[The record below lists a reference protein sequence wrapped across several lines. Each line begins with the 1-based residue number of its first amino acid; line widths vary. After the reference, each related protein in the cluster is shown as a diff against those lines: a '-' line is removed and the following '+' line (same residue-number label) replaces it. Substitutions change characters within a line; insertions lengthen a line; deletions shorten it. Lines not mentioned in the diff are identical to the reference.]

1 MKKVGIFYGSTT
13 GATEGVAET
22 IASCLGVAREDIHNV
37 GSTKVDEVDKYEVL
51 LLGSS
56 TWGIGELQD
65 DWNDFLDKLKAKNLA
80 GKVVAIFGCGD
91 ASSFGGSFCDA
102 IGIIYHELQGSGCEF
117 AGSVD
122 TDGYS
127 FDSSEACVDNRF
139 VGLPLDESNES
150 DLTEKR
156 IDAWISGL
164 KQVIC

>member
-22 IASCLGVAREDIHNV
+22 IAARLGVASEDIHNV
-37 GSTKVDEVDKYEVL
+37 GTTKVDEVDKYDAL

-65 DWNDFLDKLKAKNLA
+65 DWDSA
-80 GKVVAIFGCGD
+80 
-91 ASSFGGSFCDA
+91 SFGGSFCDA
-102 IGIIYHELQGSGCEF
+102 IGIIYNELQGSGCQF

-127 FDSSEACVDNRF
+127 YDSSEACVDGQF

-150 DLTEKR
+150 DQTDKR

>member
-37 GSTKVDEVDKYEVL
+37 GATKVNEVDKYEVL

-91 ASSFGGSFCDA
+91 ASSFGGSFWDA
-102 IGIIYHELQGSGCEF
+102 IGIIYNELQGSGCEF

>member
-22 IASCLGVAREDIHNV
+22 IASRLGVANEDIHN
-37 GSTKVDEVDKYEVL
+37 
-51 LLGSS
+51 
-56 TWGIGELQD
+56 
-65 DWNDFLDKLKAKNLA
+65 DWNDFLDKLKAKKLS
-80 GKVVAIFGCGD
+80 GKTVAIFGCGD
-91 ASSFGGSFCDA
+91 SASFGGSFCSA
-102 IGIIYHELQGSGCEF
+102 IGIIYNELQGSGCQF

-127 FDSSEACVDNRF
+127 YDSSEACVDGQF

-150 DLTEKR
+150 DQTDKR
-156 IDAWISGL
+156 IDTWISGL